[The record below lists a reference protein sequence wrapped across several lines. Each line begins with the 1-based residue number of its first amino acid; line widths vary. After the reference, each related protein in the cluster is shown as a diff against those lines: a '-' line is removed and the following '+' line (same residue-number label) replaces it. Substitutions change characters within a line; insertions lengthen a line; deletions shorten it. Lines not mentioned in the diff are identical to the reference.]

1 MTTTRPTSEIV
12 PCELH
17 DTSSPKSYTTLSPDQ
32 SHVTY
37 LSRSLLTFSTGPPLS
52 AFCALYDPIRR
63 RQAKNHHLFHRL
75 FCYSAAPV
83 FTVWPIAR
91 AHLLQAFWYSAQRSS
106 QCSCH
111 AAGTATTSPSSLAL
125 SQLQPASWGRS
136 TVSHVYEFHT
146 WHLDP
151 PFTVVQARWDIN
163 MLSANEK

>member
-63 RQAKNHHLFHRL
+63 RQAKGPSPLPPALLLLCCSCVYRVAHCARTPSSGILILCSKVFSMLLSRGGNCHHESKLIGAFPITTCQLRTQ
-75 FCYSAAPV
+75 YSKPCLR
-83 FTVWPIAR
+83 IS
-91 AHLLQAFWYSAQRSS
+91 HLAFRSAVYRSS
-106 QCSCH
+106 GAMGH
-111 AAGTATTSPSSLAL
+111 KYV
-125 SQLQPASWGRS
+125 
-136 TVSHVYEFHT
+136 VSE
-146 WHLDP
+146 
-151 PFTVVQARWDIN
+151 
-163 MLSANEK
+163 